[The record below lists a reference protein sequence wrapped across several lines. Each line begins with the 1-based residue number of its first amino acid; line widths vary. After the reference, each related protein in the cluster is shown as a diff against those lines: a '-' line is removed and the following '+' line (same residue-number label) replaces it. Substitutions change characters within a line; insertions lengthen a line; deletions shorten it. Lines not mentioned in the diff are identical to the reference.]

1 MSGRLKIAQSRRLL
15 DSYHSQ
21 MISQPDDDAL
31 LAGMAGGDRSAA
43 ATFVGR
49 HAAAVTGVA
58 FHVVRDRALAEDI
71 AQETFLRVWRA
82 AGTFDPRRGNAK
94 AWLLSISRNAA
105 IDVVRVRQ
113 AAPLSP
119 DTVTD
124 LLAGQASL
132 ASPDDDLVAEADAVE
147 VRRALDRLPDEQR
160 RALLLAAVA
169 GRSAAQI
176 GDMEGIPLG
185 TAKTRIR
192 AALTRMRDTLEVEAR
207 RGL

>member
-1 MSGRLKIAQSRRLL
+1 MNKEAE
-15 DSYHSQ
+15 
-21 MISQPDDDAL
+21 DDAL
-31 LAGMAGGDRSAA
+31 LAGMAAGDRAAA
-43 ATFVGR
+43 ATFVRR

-58 FHVVRDRALAEDI
+58 FHVVRDRASAEDI

-82 AGTFDPRRGNAK
+82 ASTFDPRRGNAR

-105 IDVVRVRQ
+105 IDLVRVRQ

-119 DTVTD
+119 DSVAD
-124 LLAGQASL
+124 ILSGESMLAPS
-132 ASPDDDLVAEADAVE
+132 DERLVAEADAAE
-147 VRRALDRLPDEQR
+147 VRRALDRLPDDQR

-169 GRSAAQI
+169 GRSAAEVGEI
-176 GDMEGIPLG
+176 EGIPLG

-192 AALTRMRDTLEVEAR
+192 SALIRMRDALEVEAR

>member
-1 MSGRLKIAQSRRLL
+1 MGAEAE
-15 DSYHSQ
+15 DE
-21 MISQPDDDAL
+21 AL
-31 LAGMAGGDRSAA
+31 LAGMAVGDRDAA
-43 ATFVGR
+43 ARFVRR

-58 FHVVRDRALAEDI
+58 YHVVRDRALAEDI

-82 AGTFDPRRGNAK
+82 ASTYDPRRGNAR

-105 IDVVRVRQ
+105 IDLVRVRR

-119 DTVTD
+119 QAVSD
-124 LLAGQASL
+124 LLSGQPMLSAS
-132 ASPDDDLVAEADAVE
+132 DDALVAEADAVE
-147 VRRALDRLPDEQR
+147 VRHALDRLPEEQR

-169 GRSAAQI
+169 GRSAAEI

-192 AALTRMRDTLEVEAR
+192 AALMRMRDALEVEAR

>member
-1 MSGRLKIAQSRRLL
+1 MSAEAED
-15 DSYHSQ
+15 DS
-21 MISQPDDDAL
+21 L
-31 LAGMAGGDRSAA
+31 LAGMAAGDRAA
-43 ATFVGR
+43 AAAFVRR

-82 AGTFDPRRGNAK
+82 ASTYDARRGNAR

-105 IDVVRVRQ
+105 IDLVRVRQ

-119 DTVTD
+119 DAVAE
-124 LLAGQASL
+124 LLAGESVL
-132 ASPDDDLVAEADAVE
+132 SPSDERLVAEADAVE
-147 VRRALDRLPDEQR
+147 VRRALDRLPEEQR

-169 GRSAAQI
+169 GRSAAEV
-176 GDMEGIPLG
+176 GELEGIPLG

-192 AALTRMRDTLEVEAR
+192 SALIRMRDALEVEAR